1 MKKKVKKPLKS
12 INNHSI
18 NRPIFA
24 KNLEG
29 KIIFIR
35 HGETEYNKDLNKKGS
50 KIKYDINYLDG
61 HLNLTGQKQAEKA
74 SELFKN
80 LDIEAIYVSP
90 LYRTLESAFT
100 LFKNH
105 PNKSKLELIVHPLL
119 TEVISSMNNFNDD
132 IDIKKNLYN
141 EKSEI
146 KVNWSLFDE
155 EFETKEEQNFYYL
168 KYVNIFSKDKFDKIK
183 NDLYNSLKTGKMK
196 EGISEFGKFISELKL
211 KRIETLDHLFER
223 TIKFKEFLK
232 EKYKDNMNDY
242 SKKIVIISHHC
253 FGQMFTSKECYG
265 KKDIKEYPKDC
276 CAISNCEAISV
287 FI

>member
-1 MKKKVKKPLKS
+1 MIKKVKKLLKS
-12 INNHSI
+12 SNNLSNSNH
-18 NRPIFA
+18 IFV

-35 HGETEYNKDLNKKGS
+35 HGETDYNKDLSKKGP

-61 HLNLTGQKQAEKA
+61 HLNLNGQKQAEKA

-100 LFKNH
+100 IFKVH
-105 PNKSKLELIVHPLL
+105 PKKSNIQLIVHPLL
-119 TEVISSMNNFNDD
+119 TEVVSSMNNFSDD

-146 KVNWSLFDE
+146 KVDWSLFDK
-155 EFETKEEQNFYYL
+155 EFSTKEEQNFFYL
-168 KYVNIFSKDKFDKIK
+168 KYVNIFSKEKFDKIK
-183 NDLYNSLKTGKMK
+183 NDLYNSLKSGKMK
-196 EGISEFGKFISELKL
+196 EGISEFGKIISDLKV
-211 KRIETLDHLFER
+211 KRIETLDHLFIR
-223 TIKFKEFLK
+223 AIKFKEFLK
-232 EKYKDNMNDY
+232 EKYKNNMNDC

-253 FGQMFTSKECYG
+253 FAQMLTSKECYG

-276 CAISNCEAISV
+276 CEISNCESISI

>member
-1 MKKKVKKPLKS
+1 MIKKVKKLLKS
-12 INNHSI
+12 SNNQS
-18 NRPIFA
+18 NSNPIFV

-35 HGETEYNKDLNKKGS
+35 HGETDYNKDLSKKGP

-61 HLNLTGQKQAEKA
+61 HLNLNGQKQAEKA

-100 LFKNH
+100 IFKDH
-105 PNKSKLELIVHPLL
+105 PKKSNIQLIVHPLL
-119 TEVISSMNNFNDD
+119 TEVVSSMNNFSDD

-146 KVNWSLFDE
+146 KVDWSLFDK
-155 EFETKEEQNFYYL
+155 EFSTKEEQNFFYL
-168 KYVNIFSKDKFDKIK
+168 KYVNIFSKEKFDKIK
-183 NDLYNSLKTGKMK
+183 NDLYNSLKSGKMK
-196 EGISEFGKFISELKL
+196 EGISEFGKIISDLKV
-211 KRIETLDHLFER
+211 KRIETLDHLFNR
-223 TIKFKEFLK
+223 AIKFKEFLK
-232 EKYKDNMNDY
+232 EKYKNNMNDC

-253 FGQMFTSKECYG
+253 FAQMLTSKECYG

-276 CAISNCEAISV
+276 CEISNCESISI

>member
-1 MKKKVKKPLKS
+1 MKNKIKKPIKPP
-12 INNHSI
+12 NNQSTS
-18 NRPIFA
+18 NPIFA
-24 KNLEG
+24 KNLKG

-35 HGETEYNKDLNKKGS
+35 HGETDYNKDLNKKGP

-61 HLNLTGQKQAEKA
+61 HLNINGQKQAEKA

-100 LFKNH
+100 IFKDH
-105 PNKSKLELIVHPLL
+105 PKKSEIQLIVHPLL
-119 TEVISSMNNFNDD
+119 TEVVSSMNNFSDD

-146 KVNWSLFDE
+146 KVDWSLFDE
-155 EFETKEEQNFYYL
+155 EFKTKEEQNFFYL
-168 KYVNIFSKDKFDKIK
+168 KYVNIFSKEKFDKIK
-183 NDLYNSLKTGKMK
+183 NDLYNSLKSGKMK
-196 EGISEFGKFISELKL
+196 EGISEFGKIISDLKV
-211 KRIETLDHLFER
+211 KRIETLDHLFNR
-223 TIKFKEFLK
+223 AIKFKEFLK
-232 EKYKDNMNDY
+232 EKYKNNMNDC

-253 FGQMFTSKECYG
+253 FAQMLTSKECYG

-276 CAISNCEAISV
+276 CEISNCESISI